1 MVPVAQLKDVPAS
14 PSLRPDIAEL
24 RSRVAQIAPQIKARA
39 HTTEKAGR
47 VPEENIMALRNI
59 GYFDIVK
66 PAMFGGY
73 EHDFDVLV
81 ELNIELAKSCA
92 STAWVGGLL
101 AAHQWLIAGFPEAA
115 QRDVWAD
122 NPDAVAC
129 GSYAPA
135 AKAIEVEGGYRL
147 TGRWSFASGCDNAQ
161 WSLCA
166 ALLPSKTESG
176 QFAPAFLLVPAS
188 DYVID
193 DTWNVVGLS
202 GTGSKTLVL
211 NDVFVPAHRLL
222 SFADTTSG
230 KTPGAAL
237 HADNPTFAIPMLSNI
252 PSCLASA
259 AVGAAAG
266 ALEDYLAVTR
276 RRITRGAVAGNNNR
290 MADFPTIQLRVAEAT
305 ASVDAAR
312 EVLLRDLRDRAAT
325 VRDGTTGLDRGSHRQ
340 PPRPGLFGLTGHSR
354 HRSAECIDRRARPR
368 SLQPG
373 AARLARRQ
381 CRRPPHQ
388 HELGRRR
395 HHVRPARARAD
406 AARTVLRANTN
417 QHQNQRGRH
426 AGQDRTRG
434 TFRYPGHADGFRG
447 LRAGYLLA
455 GIEGSSAGHPGQA
468 AGGRWT
474 NTASR

>member
-1 MVPVAQLKDVPAS
+1 MVSVAQLKDVPAS

-47 VPEENIMALRNI
+47 VPEENITALRNI

-101 AAHQWLIAGFPEAA
+101 AAHQWLIAGFSEAA
-115 QRDVWAD
+115 QCDVWAN

-135 AKAIEVEGGYRL
+135 AKAIEVDGGYRL

-230 KTPGAAL
+230 TTPGAAL
-237 HADNPTFAIPMLSNI
+237 YAANPTFSIPMLSNI

-266 ALEDYLAVTR
+266 ALEDYLAVTSQADHPR
-276 RRITRGAVAGNNNR
+276 RGGRPQQPHGGFPDHPVARCGSERLSRCRTRSA
-290 MADFPTIQLRVAEAT
+290 
-305 ASVDAAR
+305 AAR
-312 EVLLRDLRDRAAT
+312 SQESCGDDPRRHDRSRSRIASSAA
-325 VRDGTTGLDRGSHRQ
+325 
-340 PPRPGLFGLTGHSR
+340 
-354 HRSAECIDRRARPR
+354 AARPFR
-368 SLQPG
+368 SHLPF
-373 AARLARRQ
+373 A
-381 CRRPPHQ
+381 PPK
-388 HELGRRR
+388 R
-395 HHVRPARARAD
+395 
-406 AARTVLRANTN
+406 
-417 QHQNQRGRH
+417 
-426 AGQDRTRG
+426 
-434 TFRYPGHADGFRG
+434 
-447 LRAGYLLA
+447 
-455 GIEGSSAGHPGQA
+455 
-468 AGGRWT
+468 
-474 NTASR
+474 